1 VALIAPEYVAILDPF
16 TKEAQEIARA
26 SPPFESMP
34 QEIAEQAIDRVQWKS
49 SKEMLVDSSAGA
61 VKAEILSFYMM
72 CQGIAAVSYPY
83 SREVRLVTNATKETI
98 RYRMYDLFKRGHEDF
113 CLDVVK
119 RSFKLMRLEHGDKI
133 KLGSVEIP
141 RDDYFKLRDRQLA
154 DAGIKEKE
162 IDDRVLPQ
170 YVPKY
175 AMRWSD
181 LVLLLRHRRAEL
193 AKLYIVNGWAVM
205 TPHELWNFFADFVA
219 VKTEEYIA
227 SIYERFSDTGTPTR
241 LLQIGEKIAALVPPE
256 AELRER
262 FMRVPRGRLRP
273 EFFPPCA
280 KKAFGGVG
288 AGARNYAITVL
299 LTSFLSYARVS
310 PPPAATR
317 MADIIKDI
325 SIVRDEIAPPISE
338 AAERCNP
345 PFFKDQPQEKASVFY
360 HMGFG
365 MTTEPT
371 LADSGRSKWYRVP
384 NCSKIQVAAPLL
396 CEPDEFCRSRE
407 IKNPLTYY
415 YKRFG
420 EQARM
425 GVGE

>member
-1 VALIAPEYVAILDPF
+1 MIAPEYVAILDPF

-34 QEIAEQAIDRVQWKS
+34 QEIAERAINRVQWKS
-49 SKEMLVDSSAGA
+49 SKEMLVDSNASA

-83 SREVRLVTNATKETI
+83 SREVKLVTDAMKETI

-119 RSFKLMRLEHGDKI
+119 RSFKLMRLEHDGGI

-141 RDDYFKLRDRQLA
+141 REDYFKLRDRQLA

-193 AKLYIVNGWAVM
+193 TKLYIVNGWVVM

-227 SIYERFSDTGTPTR
+227 SIYERFSDTGTPPR

-273 EFFPPCA
+273 EFFSPCV
-280 KKAFGGVG
+280 KKALGGVG
-288 AGARNYAITVL
+288 SGARNYAITVL
-299 LTSFLSYARVS
+299 LTSFLSRARVS
-310 PPPAATR
+310 PSGRAVTR
-317 MADIIKDI
+317 IADFIDNI
-325 SIVRDEIAPPISE
+325 SVVKEEIAPLIFE

-345 PFFKDQPQEKASVFY
+345 PFFKDQPQEKGNVYY
-360 HMGFG
+360 HLGFG
-365 MTTEPT
+365 MTLEPR
-371 LADSGRSKWYRVP
+371 LEDSGKSKWYSVP
-384 NCSKIQVAAPLL
+384 NCSKIQVSAPTL
-396 CEPDEFCRSRE
+396 CEPDELCRK

-415 YKRFG
+415 YRRFREQVG
-420 EQARM
+420 E